1 MVLPSLERANYTTG
15 PINPMTLPFT
25 SEEVEKLTSPTP
37 VIRLNALKPTPVRG
51 KRLQGIDRLVRDA
64 SKYCIKDNREFCM
77 NIARQV
83 LLIVAP
89 SEVARVLKEAVNAGV
104 QYEVALAYIAH
115 ALKAGCTVTAP
126 EDAGDKPC
134 IVYRGVLMINTKP
147 LIDGAYTLREASS
160 EFGPIV
166 QSSQRRSLLE
176 RIAGMLRGWRA

>member
-1 MVLPSLERANYTTG
+1 MSRDSP
-15 PINPMTLPFT
+15 TLPFT
-25 SEEVEKLTSPTP
+25 RREIELLTKPMP
-37 VIRLNALKPTPVRG
+37 VIDLEKLKPTPI
-51 KRLQGIDRLVRDA
+51 RLRRLPSIDRLVREA
-64 SKYCIKDNREFCM
+64 TKPCIRDNREFCM
-77 NIARQV
+77 NTARMV
-83 LLIVAP
+83 LLTVAP
-89 SEVARVLKEAVNAGV
+89 REVARVLREAVNAGV

-147 LIDGAYTLREASS
+147 LVNGAYTLREASS

-166 QSSQRRSLLE
+166 SPGQRQGILE

>member
-1 MVLPSLERANYTTG
+1 MSKDSP
-15 PINPMTLPFT
+15 TLPFT
-25 SEEVEKLTSPTP
+25 RREIELLTRPMP
-37 VIRLNALKPTPVRG
+37 VIDLDRLKPTPI
-51 KRLQGIDRLVRDA
+51 RLKKLPSIDRLVREA
-64 SKYCIKDNREFCM
+64 TKPCIRDNREFCM
-77 NIARQV
+77 NTARMI
-83 LLIVAP
+83 LLTVAP
-89 SEVARVLKEAVNAGV
+89 REVARVLKEAVNAGV

-147 LIDGAYTLREASS
+147 LVNGAYTLREASS

-176 RIAGMLRGWRA
+176 RIAGMLRGRRA

>member
-1 MVLPSLERANYTTG
+1 MSQSP
-15 PINPMTLPFT
+15 PLPFT

-51 KRLQGIDRLVRDA
+51 KRIQGIDRLVRDA

-115 ALKAGCTVTAP
+115 ALKDGCTVVDKL
-126 EDAGDKPC
+126 EDVGDIPC
-134 IVYRGVLMINTKP
+134 IVYNGELSINTKP
-147 LIDGAYTLREASS
+147 LVEGRFTLNEAS
-160 EFGPIV
+160 EFGTIV
-166 QSSQRRSLLE
+166 QPGPSPSLLE
-176 RIAGMLRGWRA
+176 RLTSLLRGRRP

>member
-1 MVLPSLERANYTTG
+1 MSRDSP
-15 PINPMTLPFT
+15 TLPFT
-25 SEEVEKLTSPTP
+25 RREIELLTKPMP
-37 VIRLNALKPTPVRG
+37 VIDLEKLKPTPI
-51 KRLQGIDRLVRDA
+51 RLRKLPSIDRLVREA
-64 SKYCIKDNREFCM
+64 TKPCIRDNREFCM
-77 NIARQV
+77 NTARMV
-83 LLIVAP
+83 LLTVAP
-89 SEVARVLKEAVNAGV
+89 REVARVLREAVNAGV

-166 QSSQRRSLLE
+166 QSSQRQGILE
-176 RIAGMLRGWRA
+176 RIASILRGKRS

>member
-1 MVLPSLERANYTTG
+1 MSQSP
-15 PINPMTLPFT
+15 PLPFT

-51 KRLQGIDRLVRDA
+51 KRLQGIDRLVREA

-115 ALKAGCTVTAP
+115 ALKDGCTVTASL
-126 EDAGDKPC
+126 EDVGDIPC
-134 IVYRGVLMINTKP
+134 IVYNGELMINTKP
-147 LIDGAYTLREASS
+147 LVEGRFTLNEAS
-160 EFGPIV
+160 EFGTIV
-166 QSSQRRSLLE
+166 QPGPSPSLLE
-176 RIAGMLRGWRA
+176 RLTSLLRGRRP

>member
-1 MVLPSLERANYTTG
+1 MSQSP
-15 PINPMTLPFT
+15 PLPFT
-25 SEEVEKLTSPTP
+25 SEEAERLTSPTP

-51 KRLQGIDRLVRDA
+51 KRIPGIDRLVRDA
-64 SKYCIKDNREFCM
+64 AKYCIKDNREFCM

-115 ALKAGCTVTAP
+115 ALKAGCTVVVKP
-126 EDAGDKPC
+126 EEIGDNPC
-134 IVYRGVLMINTKP
+134 IVYNGELSINTKP
-147 LIDGAYTLREASS
+147 LVEGRYTLNEAS

-166 QSSQRRSLLE
+166 QPGPSPSLLE
-176 RIAGMLRGWRA
+176 RLTSLLRGRRP